1 MKRVIR
7 AWAVLPLFLAG
18 LALAAGDQVPPK
30 LVNINTATVEE
41 LVALP
46 AIGEARAQ
54 MIVRIRERNGPF
66 KRVEELRALP
76 RLSEKQFEAL
86 RRLVTVE
93 SGVGS
98 QPTPR

>member
-1 MKRVIR
+1 MRRAIR
-7 AWAVLPLFLAG
+7 TL
-18 LALAAGDQVPPK
+18 LALSLVMIGPAGAEQPPPK
-30 LVNINTATVEE
+30 LIDINTATVEE
-41 LVALP
+41 LEALP

-86 RRLVTVE
+86 RKWVTV
-93 SGVGS
+93 GS
-98 QPTPR
+98 EDQQKQAPR